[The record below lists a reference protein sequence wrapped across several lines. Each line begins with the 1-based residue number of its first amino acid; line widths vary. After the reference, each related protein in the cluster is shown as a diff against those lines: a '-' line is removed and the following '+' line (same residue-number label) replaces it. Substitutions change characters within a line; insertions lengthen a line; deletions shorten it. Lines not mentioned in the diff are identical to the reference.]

1 MKVSQSELSIDNVL
15 TVNKRQGNMC
25 ICCWSCDPLSA
36 SHSSALSMIKYKK
49 TYQFTTQCKSNWITH
64 PKQHKSFSGIMWQ
77 NDLIAIMIHLT

>member
-49 TYQFTTQCKSNWITH
+49 LISLQRSVRAIESH
-64 PKQHKSFSGIMWQ
+64 IQ
-77 NDLIAIMIHLT
+77 NSTNHFLG